1 MKVKF
6 NLVLLAILG
15 IFAFILFF
23 GFVLSNIDPDNKLE
37 AYTIAI
43 SFIGIF
49 ATFGGAYLGAK
60 ISGDKTRELYEVQK
74 EDRIK
79 EKNDKIKFLLK
90 MNLYSM
96 SSLLL
101 FICEYFFIEEKS
113 FLISLK
119 KERNNLYKEHNEAI
133 KKSEQTEAIK
143 FLNKHIKEITCKKY
157 WDISIH
163 DDINIFIN
171 LCNEVNSEMIFFDEK
186 QLNTIYQL
194 KQVLIKLKPYIV
206 LTEENQTYTIKKENE
221 EEFDKFKAWFMLF
234 NVLYIDLCEEIL
246 DVKIG
251 TEE

>member
-1 MKVKF
+1 MKDKF

-60 ISGDKTRELYEVQK
+60 ISGDKTRELYETQK

-79 EKNDKIKFLLK
+79 EKNDKIKLLLK

-133 KKSEQTEAIK
+133 KKK
-143 FLNKHIKEITCKKY
+143 
-157 WDISIH
+157 
-163 DDINIFIN
+163 
-171 LCNEVNSEMIFFDEK
+171 
-186 QLNTIYQL
+186 
-194 KQVLIKLKPYIV
+194 
-206 LTEENQTYTIKKENE
+206 
-221 EEFDKFKAWFMLF
+221 
-234 NVLYIDLCEEIL
+234 
-246 DVKIG
+246 
-251 TEE
+251 